1 MDFSLPY
8 TEEQERFRKEVR
20 EWLTQNVP
28 SDLKDPVDPRDFTLD
43 LNQRWREVHKALGS
57 KGWLY
62 PTFAKEYGGGGL
74 TGDHET
80 IITEEMHRAGVPSNF
95 TSDNT
100 LPPMM
105 VWGTEEQLEK
115 FLKPVISGEKTVWN
129 KLTEPNGGA
138 DLANVQGTATRD
150 GDDWL
155 LTGEHVY
162 VSGRGKPGFLL
173 GPMKTDPDAP
183 RHRNLGYFIIPVPD
197 WDPQTGATGLEGLT
211 IKEMNLI
218 NGHDQHNIVLNE
230 VRIPGDHLFGG
241 ENQGWQVAGTTME
254 SEHGGRGKAFPIDT
268 TINNLINYSLAG
280 ADKDAKG
287 TITNPILHQTAMDA
301 VIESHVQGLLLKR
314 VYWMYQNRSEI
325 SWQSGVA
332 NVHGRESSLRIEK
345 KVRDVYGPYSLLNSH
360 DPEAPHKGMQEVNH
374 RNRAGQNHAGG
385 STNIGKVVLAR
396 RIGISR
402 TQERPAPTPATAT
415 TKGA

>member
-20 EWLTQNVP
+20 GWLNENVP
-28 SDLKDPVDPRDFTLD
+28 ADLKDPVDSRDFTLE
-43 LNQRWREVHKALGS
+43 LNQRWREVHKALGQ

-62 PTFAKEYGGGGL
+62 PSFPKEYGGGGL
-74 TGDHET
+74 SGDHET
-80 IITEEMHRAGVPSNF
+80 IITEEMDRSGVPSNF

-100 LPPMM
+100 LPPMQ
-105 VWGTEEQLEK
+105 VWGTDEQKER
-115 FLKPVISGEKTVWN
+115 FLKPIVTGEKTVWN

-138 DLANVQGTATRD
+138 DLANVQGTAVRD

-155 LTGEHVY
+155 LSGEHVF

-197 WDPQTGATGLEGLT
+197 WDPDTGSTGLAGLT
-211 IKEMNLI
+211 IKEQNLL

-230 VRIPGDHLFGG
+230 VRVPGDHLFGG
-241 ENQGWQVAGTTME
+241 ETQGWQVAGTTMV

-268 TINNLINYSLAG
+268 PISNLINHLGDEKS
-280 ADKDAKG
+280 DG
-287 TITNPILHQTAMDA
+287 TTVGSDPVLQQTAMNA
-301 VIESHVQGLLLKR
+301 VVESHVQGLLVRR
-314 VYWMYQNRSEI
+314 VYWMYQNRHEI
-325 SWQSGVA
+325 SWHSGVA
-332 NVHGRESSLRIEK
+332 NVHGRESTLRIES
-345 KVRDVYGPYSLLNSH
+345 KVREVYGPHALLNSH
-360 DPEAPHKGMQEVNH
+360 DPDAPHGGQHEVNA

-402 TQERPAPTPATAT
+402 TIERPAPTPSTAT
-415 TKGA
+415 NVSV